1 MSTLAQLLTVEIKTL
16 KSKII
21 VEADEEL
28 LSFLKSAKPND
39 TRILRSYF
47 GIEIKEGDFY
57 VGYESLTKG
66 PKKN

>member
-1 MSTLAQLLTVEIKTL
+1 MSTLAQLSTVEIKTL

-21 VEADEEL
+21 IQADEEL
-28 LSFLKSAKPND
+28 LNFLKSAKPND

-57 VGYESLTKG
+57 VGYESFTKA

>member
-1 MSTLAQLLTVEIKTL
+1 MSTLAQLSTVEIKTL
-16 KSKII
+16 RSKII
-21 VEADEEL
+21 TQADEEL
-28 LSFLKSAKPND
+28 LNFLKSAKPND

-57 VGYESLTKG
+57 VGYESLIKV